1 MHPTTDVGG
10 MGHLG
15 IVIYLVKGSSPIY
28 WCSKRMTQ
36 ITLNT
41 LDTEAVVL
49 SAGAKHALA
58 LRNTLREFS
67 VEFDDIPI
75 LFEDQEK
82 LVEKCN
88 APRIVKTA
96 RTKFS
101 NQAWMHVHDLVKN
114 GEVKVVQ
121 VSTLDQRADGL
132 TKPLVGKL
140 FDNSDRF
147 FFPAENAV

>member
-1 MHPTTDVGG
+1 MH
-10 MGHLG
+10 LES
-15 IVIYLVKGSSPIY
+15 L
-28 WCSKRMTQ
+28 
-36 ITLNT
+36 
-41 LDTEAVVL
+41 
-49 SAGAKHALA
+49 
-58 LRNTLREFS
+58 
-67 VEFDDIPI
+67 
-75 LFEDQEK
+75 K
-82 LVEKCN
+82 LL
-88 APRIVKTA
+88 A

-101 NQAWMHVHDLVKN
+101 NQAWMHVHDLVKS